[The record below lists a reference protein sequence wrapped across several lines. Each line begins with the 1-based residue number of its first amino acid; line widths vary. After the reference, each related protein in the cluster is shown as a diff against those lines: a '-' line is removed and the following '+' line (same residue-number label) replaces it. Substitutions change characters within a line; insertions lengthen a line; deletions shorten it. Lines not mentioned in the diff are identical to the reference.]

1 MKKMIT
7 KIDLYGELL
16 KLAPFQSD
24 ENGFREILKQ
34 ALGKYTKLLCDV
46 DVNDVGVPKNDWKV
60 VVDKTNKRIEKIED
74 IAKNSYKG
82 LPSTAY
88 SQLRN
93 LLDNEYRGILRW
105 SMIPENVTFYRMRMI
120 DERRTNISYKEM
132 FHIPINNRRSVKT
145 QRYSTP
151 GFPCLYLGNS
161 IYGCWEEMG
170 RPLMSNC
177 WVSRLK
183 SIKSFCLLDLRI
195 PDSTT
200 FINNFLEYI
209 QLFPLIIACMIPIK
223 NNDDIYKP
231 EYIVPQLLIEWIIKN
246 RKDGIYYTSAHK
258 NNDFDYPS
266 QKSDNI
272 AMPVK
277 EPLMKVSNCPK
288 LAFLFKISNPLNNEI
303 EQLKCAYPI
312 DGGVINAADP
322 LEENYRTSNFH
333 CLEDR
338 LEMEKLYDLQ

>member
-132 FHIPINNRRSVKT
+132 FHIPINNR
-145 QRYSTP
+145 
-151 GFPCLYLGNS
+151 
-161 IYGCWEEMG
+161 
-170 RPLMSNC
+170 
-177 WVSRLK
+177 
-183 SIKSFCLLDLRI
+183 
-195 PDSTT
+195 
-200 FINNFLEYI
+200 
-209 QLFPLIIACMIPIK
+209 
-223 NNDDIYKP
+223 
-231 EYIVPQLLIEWIIKN
+231 
-246 RKDGIYYTSAHK
+246 
-258 NNDFDYPS
+258 
-266 QKSDNI
+266 
-272 AMPVK
+272 
-277 EPLMKVSNCPK
+277 
-288 LAFLFKISNPLNNEI
+288 
-303 EQLKCAYPI
+303 
-312 DGGVINAADP
+312 
-322 LEENYRTSNFH
+322 
-333 CLEDR
+333 
-338 LEMEKLYDLQ
+338 